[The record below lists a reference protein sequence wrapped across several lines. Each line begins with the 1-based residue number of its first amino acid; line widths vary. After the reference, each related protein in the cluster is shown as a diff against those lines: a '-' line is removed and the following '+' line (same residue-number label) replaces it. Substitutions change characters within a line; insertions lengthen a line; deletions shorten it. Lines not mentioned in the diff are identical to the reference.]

1 MTKTFLISEQ
11 VLRTYTDIS
20 NNVDTELI
28 KNAIREAG
36 DIGLQAIIGTL
47 LYQKL
52 VTLVDSGDINNEE
65 NANYKTLLTDY
76 IQDYLIYASYW
87 YSLDAIYLRSRNN
100 GLIKPMGGENSEG
113 VERELY
119 NLKRQSIENKMSYYA
134 ERLTKYIIEEQGLY
148 PEINNSNK
156 LYEQNPNYNNK
167 YKNGFVFRKSPFT
180 SIMERAGI
188 PIYDARY
195 KQYPPN

>member
-1 MTKTFLISEQ
+1 MTNTFLISEQ
-11 VLRTYTDIS
+11 VLRTYTDI
-20 NNVDTELI
+20 NNNTDTELI
-28 KNAIREAG
+28 KNAIRESQ

-47 LYQKL
+47 LYEKL
-52 VTLVDSGDINNEE
+52 ITLVDSGDIDSASY
-65 NANYKTLLTDY
+65 ANYKTLLDAY
-76 IQDYLIYASYW
+76 IQDYLIYAAYW

-119 NLKRQSIENKMSYYA
+119 NLKRQSVENKMSYYA

-148 PEINNSNK
+148 PELNEANK

-167 YKNGFVFRKSPFT
+167 YKNGFVFRKSPFAQ
-180 SIMERAGI
+180 IMERAGI
-188 PIYDARY
+188 PIYDASR

>member
-36 DIGLQAIIGTL
+36 DIGLQAIVGTL

>member
-1 MTKTFLISEQ
+1 M
-11 VLRTYTDIS
+11 
-20 NNVDTELI
+20 
-28 KNAIREAG
+28 
-36 DIGLQAIIGTL
+36 

>member
-11 VLRTYTDIS
+11 FLRTYTDI
-20 NNVDTELI
+20 NNNIDTELI
-28 KNAIREAG
+28 KNAIRESQ
-36 DIGLQAIIGTL
+36 DIGLQAIVGTL